1 MFGIPCASAVHLRG
15 GPQIPVDA
23 FGRLQAGGFSARC
36 ERGERAVD
44 GTGDSVE
51 RFRADH
57 HADTLPDVS
66 LDELAARGMRGIVV
80 DLDNTVCAYR
90 RPELA
95 PGVADWVAAARD
107 RGFALVLVSNNFTER
122 VALVGAQ
129 LGIPVVPNALKPL
142 PFAFLRALKLLG
154 TPRRATVVIG
164 DQLFTDVLGAKFLG
178 LRTILTKPLVEK
190 DFPLTRLL
198 RFLERTIAGRT

>member
-1 MFGIPCASAVHLRG
+1 MFWIPCACQVEDRRFRG
-15 GPQIPVDA
+15 TPGGQ
-23 FGRLQAGGFSARC
+23 RQAGGFPARR

-107 RGFALVLVSNNFTER
+107 RGFALVLVSNNFRE
-122 VALVGAQ
+122 GAAS
-129 LGIPVVPNALKPL
+129 GG
-142 PFAFLRALKLLG
+142 RA
-154 TPRRATVVIG
+154 RR
-164 DQLFTDVLGAKFLG
+164 
-178 LRTILTKPLVEK
+178 
-190 DFPLTRLL
+190 
-198 RFLERTIAGRT
+198 

>member
-1 MFGIPCASAVHLRG
+1 MHDFFFLVEGRKRAVWTRG
-15 GPQIPVDA
+15 
-23 FGRLQAGGFSARC
+23 

-51 RFRADH
+51 RFQADH
-57 HADTLPDVS
+57 HADTLPDIR
-66 LDELAARGMRGIVV
+66 LDELAAAGVRGIVV

-95 PGVADWVAAARD
+95 PGVAEWVAAARD
-107 RGFALVLVSNNFTER
+107 RGFALVLVSNNFSER
-122 VALVGAQ
+122 VASIGAQ

-154 TPRRATVVIG
+154 TPRAATIVIG
-164 DQLFTDVLGAKFLG
+164 DQLFTDVLGAKLVG
-178 LRTILTKPLVEK
+178 LRAILTTPLGER
-190 DFPLTRLL
+190 DFPLTRVL
-198 RFLERTIAGRT
+198 RFLERTIARRT

>member
-1 MFGIPCASAVHLRG
+1 MDDFFFSVEGSKQAVWTSG
-15 GPQIPVDA
+15 
-23 FGRLQAGGFSARC
+23 

-57 HADTLPDVS
+57 HAETLPDVP
-66 LDELAARGMRGIVV
+66 LDELAAAGVRGIIV
-80 DLDNTVCAYR
+80 DLDNTVCAYHQ
-90 RPELA
+90 PELA
-95 PGVADWVAAARD
+95 PGVAEWVAAARN

-122 VALVGAQ
+122 VASVGAK

-154 TPRRATVVIG
+154 TPRRATIVIG
-164 DQLFTDVLGAKFLG
+164 DQLFTDVLGGKLLG
-178 LRTILTKPLVEK
+178 LRTLLTTPLVQS
-190 DFPLTRLL
+190 DFPLTRVL

>member
-1 MFGIPCASAVHLRG
+1 MDGI
-15 GPQIPVDA
+15 
-23 FGRLQAGGFSARC
+23 
-36 ERGERAVD
+36 
-44 GTGDSVE
+44 GDSVE

-66 LDELAARGMRGIVV
+66 LDELQKRGMRGIVV

-95 PGVADWVAAARD
+95 PGVAEWVRDARA

-122 VALVGAQ
+122 VASVGAQ

-142 PFAFLRALKLLG
+142 PFAFLRALRLLG

-164 DQLFTDVLGAKFLG
+164 DQLFTDVLGAKLAG
-178 LRTILTKPLVEK
+178 LHTILTKPLVEK
-190 DFPLTRLL
+190 DFPLTRVL

>member
-1 MFGIPCASAVHLRG
+1 MQASRW
-15 GPQIPVDA
+15 
-23 FGRLQAGGFSARC
+23 SRC

-66 LDELAARGMRGIVV
+66 LDQLTEAGVRGIVV
-80 DLDNTVCAYR
+80 DLDNTVCAYHQ
-90 RPELA
+90 PELA
-95 PGVADWVAAARD
+95 PGVADWVSAARD
-107 RGFALVLVSNNFTER
+107 RGFALVLVSNNFSER
-122 VALVGAQ
+122 VASVGAK

-142 PFAFLRALKLLG
+142 PFAFLRALQLLG
-154 TPRRATVVIG
+154 TPRCATVVIG
-164 DQLFTDVLGAKFLG
+164 DQLFTDVLGAKLLG
-178 LRTILTKPLVEK
+178 LRTILTKPLVEN
-190 DFPLTRLL
+190 DFPLTRVL